1 MGKLSA
7 ARPASASARRT
18 ICDLLGELG
27 GGGGARPEEAVAHP
41 HGAAQR
47 GFAGP
52 AEPQPRIGLLERLGL
67 HRRVLELPELAVEG
81 HPGLGPQ
88 RLHQADA
95 LGEPRHVPGRVHAEG
110 GERAAPAASA
120 HTDLD
125 PAQAELV
132 QRAQALGQV
141 HRAVQGGHE
150 HHAPQPY
157 PLGARG
163 RVGHR
168 LDRAELRADAERRF
182 LSPGALEAELL
193 GSSEVLAEGGGVEL
207 AVGVELRDRDRELH
221 EQQRIGDAD
230 GTIMG

>member
-1 MGKLSA
+1 MGSIGAFSSCQNSPWKVTRGSVHSA
-7 ARPASASARRT
+7 FIRLTPSVNRDTYRAGSTPK
-18 ICDLLGELG
+18 
-27 GGGGARPEEAVAHP
+27 
-41 HGAAQR
+41 AAN
-47 GFAGP
+47 
-52 AEPQPRIGLLERLGL
+52 GL
-67 HRRVLELPELAVEG
+67 
-81 HPGLGPQ
+81 
-88 RLHQADA
+88 
-95 LGEPRHVPGRVHAEG
+95 
-110 GERAAPAASA
+110 AASA

-141 HRAVQGGHE
+141 HRAVQGGYE

-168 LDRAELRADAERRF
+168 LDRAELRAEAERRF

-193 GSSEVLAEGGGVEL
+193 GPSEVLAEGGGVEL

-221 EQQRIGDAD
+221 GQQRIGDAD